1 MKVICDRGVLVEAM
15 NLMGAVVVSRTPKPV
30 LLCVKLTATT
40 GGLSLSATDLEIAL
54 HQNLAQ
60 VDVQEPGSVLVPA
73 DKFTAI
79 VRESVDP
86 TITIDSDAEST
97 HIRGADSRFKIFGQP
112 VAEFPPV
119 VPFEGDADFEINAGQ
134 MVDLIQKTIF
144 ATARETSRYA
154 INGVLVEREGKKLTL
169 VATDGRRLAVAKGA
183 CSSVGKGENSS
194 SIVPSKALNL
204 LTRLLSDPGETVRVK
219 IDGNQA
225 HFATESTTLTTNL
238 VEGNFPPYKDVVP
251 KDQDKKAT
259 FSTDALASG
268 VRRAALLT
276 NEESKGV
283 RFAFTDSKL
292 TLSSRAPEMGEAEVT
307 VPLEGYSG
315 EPLEIGFNPQFV
327 TDGLKVADSQ
337 QVTFEFKAANKPGT
351 LRVGTDFLYVVMPV
365 SLG

>member
-1 MKVICDRGVLVEAM
+1 MKAICDRGVIVEAM

-30 LLCVKLTATT
+30 LLCVKLTAGD
-40 GGLSLSATDLEIAL
+40 GGLSLSATDLEVAL
-54 HQNLAQ
+54 HLTVNQ
-60 VDVQEPGSVLVPA
+60 VDIQQPGTVLVPA

-86 TITIDSDAEST
+86 TLTIESDAEST
-97 HIRGADSRFKIFGQP
+97 TIRGADSRFKIFGQP
-112 VAEFPPV
+112 IEEFPPIA
-119 VPFEGDADFEINAGQ
+119 PFKGEPDFEINAGSL
-134 MVDLIQKTIF
+134 VDVINKTIF

-154 INGVLVEREGKKLTL
+154 INGVLLEREAKKITL
-169 VATDGRRLAVAKGA
+169 VATDGRRLAVARTA
-183 CSSVGKGENSS
+183 CLTTGKAETST
-194 SIVPSKALNL
+194 SIIPTKALNL
-204 LTRLLSDPGETVRVK
+204 LMRLLTDPGETVRVK
-219 IDGNQA
+219 LDGNQA
-225 HFATESTTLTTNL
+225 HFTTDTATLTTNL

-259 FSTDALASG
+259 FATDALVSG

-283 RFAFTDSKL
+283 RFAFGAERL
-292 TLSSRAPEMGEAEVT
+292 VLSSRAPEMGEAEVT
-307 VPLEGYSG
+307 VPVEGFSG

-327 TDGLKVADSQ
+327 VDALKVADAQ

-351 LRVGTDFLYVVMPV
+351 LRVGADFLYVVMPV